1 MSKKEAKTWQQ
12 AKLLNAYY
20 IKVAKAAVN
29 QGGCPRFT
37 SFRAGFAPQL
47 EGPLDER
54 GNPTVADIPAGMQSV
69 PNEFYRGII
78 EGHYS
83 GDTALAVCEIPKNAA
98 PSPVKFN
105 FIGIFDQDD
114 DMVAACVTLTDWL
127 TPEELDRSYLA
138 VTFPIEEEA
147 AS

>member
-37 SFRAGFAPQL
+37 SFRADFAPQL

-54 GNPTVADIPAGMQSV
+54 GNPTVADIPAGSSQCQ
-69 PNEFYRGII
+69 
-78 EGHYS
+78 
-83 GDTALAVCEIPKNAA
+83 T
-98 PSPVKFN
+98 N
-105 FIGIFDQDD
+105 FT
-114 DMVAACVTLTDWL
+114 VA
-127 TPEELDRSYLA
+127 S
-138 VTFPIEEEA
+138 
-147 AS
+147 

>member
-69 PNEFYRGII
+69 PNEFYRGIMKDI
-78 EGHYS
+78 FQ
-83 GDTALAVCEIPKNAA
+83 EIQPLLY
-98 PSPVKFN
+98 VKFPKMLHLH
-105 FIGIFDQDD
+105 Q
-114 DMVAACVTLTDWL
+114 
-127 TPEELDRSYLA
+127 
-138 VTFPIEEEA
+138 
-147 AS
+147 